1 MFDLILKFTS
11 LIDLQDFL
19 KSYNKL
25 QNKKMKTQT
34 VNDEN
39 TQPSARGEAVRQLH
53 IKAKQYKI
61 DHPEID
67 YKQCLKMINK

>member
-1 MFDLILKFTS
+1 MFDLILKFTN

-25 QNKKMKTQT
+25 QNKKMKTQP

-39 TQPSARGEAVRQLH
+39 TTPSVRGEAVRQLH

>member
-1 MFDLILKFTS
+1 MFDLILKFTN

-25 QNKKMKTQT
+25 QNKKMKTQP

-39 TQPSARGEAVRQLH
+39 TTPSVRGQAVRELH
-53 IKAKQYKI
+53 QKAKLFKI
-61 DHPEID
+61 DHPEIN
-67 YKQCLKMINK
+67 YKECLKLINK

>member
-19 KSYNKL
+19 KSYQKL

-39 TQPSARGEAVRQLH
+39 TTSPARGEAVR
-53 IKAKQYKI
+53 
-61 DHPEID
+61 
-67 YKQCLKMINK
+67 

>member
-1 MFDLILKFTS
+1 MFDLIIKFTN

-25 QNKKMKTQT
+25 QNKKNKIHSI
-34 VNDEN
+34 NDEN
-39 TQPSARGEAVRQLH
+39 TTSSVRGEAVRQLH
-53 IKAKQYKI
+53 IKAKKYKI

>member
-1 MFDLILKFTS
+1 MFDLILKFTN

-25 QNKKMKTQT
+25 QNKKMKTQP

-39 TQPSARGEAVRQLH
+39 TTPSVRGEAVRQLH

-61 DHPEID
+61 DHPEIN
-67 YKQCLKMINK
+67 YKECLKLINK

>member
-1 MFDLILKFTS
+1 MFDLILKFTN

-19 KSYNKL
+19 KLYQKS

-39 TQPSARGEAVRQLH
+39 TTPSVRGEAVRQLH
-53 IKAKQYKI
+53 IKAKEYKI
-61 DHPEID
+61 NHPEIN
-67 YKQCLKMINK
+67 YKECLKLVNK

>member
-1 MFDLILKFTS
+1 MFDLILKFTN

-19 KSYNKL
+19 KSYQKS

-39 TQPSARGEAVRQLH
+39 TTPTVRGQAVRELH
-53 IKAKQYKI
+53 QKAKLFKI
-61 DHPEID
+61 DHPEIN
-67 YKQCLKMINK
+67 YKECLKLVNK

>member
-1 MFDLILKFTS
+1 MFDLILKFTN

-19 KSYNKL
+19 KVYNKL

-39 TQPSARGEAVRQLH
+39 TTPSVRGEAVRQLH

-61 DHPEID
+61 DHNDIP
-67 YKQCLKMINK
+67 YKQCLKLINK

>member
-25 QNKKMKTQT
+25 QNKKIKTQS

-39 TQPSARGEAVRQLH
+39 TTPSVRGQAVRELH
-53 IKAKQYKI
+53 IKAKKYKI